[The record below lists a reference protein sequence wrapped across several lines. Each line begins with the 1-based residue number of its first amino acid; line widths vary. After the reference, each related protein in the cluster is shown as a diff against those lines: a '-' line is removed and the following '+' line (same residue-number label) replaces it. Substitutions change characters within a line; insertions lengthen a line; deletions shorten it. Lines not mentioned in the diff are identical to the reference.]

1 MFPLFLCFYIGYRN
15 LIDLGEA
22 DILKNY
28 LKIRRELSEYSDI
41 LSSKKE
47 VIIFNKSD
55 LFEQKDIDK
64 KLKIFKNKIKNKFE
78 IISFF
83 SKKDLIKIKRILLK
97 NA

>member
-1 MFPLFLCFYIGYRN
+1 MSINIVISPSS
-15 LIDLGEA
+15 LIFF
-22 DILKNY
+22 
-28 LKIRRELSEYSDI
+28 
-41 LSSKKE
+41 KKE

-78 IISFF
+78 IISVF